1 MNNKLSWQA
10 IPQGELARLLGQAQ
24 LDDSRAVGAATV
36 YQLTVEGRDVLAIA
50 LADGQALLVESHAAP
65 KPNRRQRSPLKP

>member
-1 MNNKLSWQA
+1 MNKLSWHT
-10 IPQGELARLLGQAQ
+10 IPQSELALLLGQAR
-24 LDDSRAVGAATV
+24 LDESRAVGPATV

-65 KPNRRQRSPLKP
+65 KPNRRQRTPLKP